1 VDTYGSGNHKLMA
14 GILDQKTRIFD
25 TIVTLEGRRQIAT
38 GKLRAEYFSF
48 TDAGA
53 FYNQDTLSGSDDAG
67 RRITFEASSLP
78 QDQIAFEADDSG
90 RLVPFRGS
98 TVPVSNGKI
107 VTFITGVSGSVRNE
121 VAEVDGDQFSSEA
134 NRLLDASLTNFN
146 KLYIIGSP
154 DLFDENRNEF
164 LVSKEKIKF
173 DITNGRPISN
183 NHIQTLNINHIESFF
198 QDKRLSHV
206 PNFQYLPPV
215 NKARPGTRQHR
226 PLGYYA
232 RLGQQPYFEFANL
245 GYELNQ
251 LKQTGYEEVIEFT
264 ETSKT
269 NNLMCQLF
277 ELSDGEVVKLDV
289 IDFGIFH
296 VGSEPF
302 SAQQVTE
309 EELYEAKR
317 EGRELDLER
326 QTKHVFFAGKIFKD
340 SRGTHTFVNMFTLV
354 FE

>member
-1 VDTYGSGNHKLMA
+1 MA

-38 GKLRAEYFSF
+38 GKLRAEFFSF

-53 FYNQDTLSGSDDAG
+53 FYNEDTLISGSDDAG
-67 RRITFEASSLP
+67 RRIALEVSSLP

-98 TVPVSNGKI
+98 EIPISNGKI
-107 VTFITGVSGSVRNE
+107 VTFVTGISGSVRNE
-121 VAEVDGDQFSSEA
+121 VVEVADDQFDSTANNFLSS
-134 NRLLDASLTNFN
+134 SLTSFN

-164 LVSKEKIKF
+164 LISKNNVNF
-173 DITNGRPISN
+173 DITNNRPIPKQQ
-183 NHIQTLNINHIESFF
+183 IQTLSINHVESFF

-206 PNFQYLPPV
+206 PNFFYLPPV
-215 NKARPGTRQHR
+215 NKARPGTRDCA
-226 PLGYYA
+226 PLGSYA
-232 RLGQQPYFEFANL
+232 RVGQRPYYEFANL
-245 GYELNQ
+245 QAELNN
-251 LKQTGYEEVIEFT
+251 LKKMGFEQVVEFT

-277 ELSDGEVVKLDV
+277 ELGNGEVIKLDV
-289 IDFGIFH
+289 IDFGLFH

-302 SAQQVTE
+302 GASQVTE
-309 EELYEAKR
+309 EELLEAKK
-317 EGRELDLER
+317 EGRDLALEA

-340 SRGTHTFVNMFTLV
+340 NNNTHTFVNMFTLV